1 MSLCGGGL
9 RQLGVSGIFLTNI
22 LIILLNAKVSR
33 ALLDEEEDE
42 QAVSQSQQGNAVTAA
57 VRSTVGRNQ

>member
-42 QAVSQSQQGNAVTAA
+42 QAVLQSQQGNAVTAA
-57 VRSTVGRNQ
+57 VRSTVG